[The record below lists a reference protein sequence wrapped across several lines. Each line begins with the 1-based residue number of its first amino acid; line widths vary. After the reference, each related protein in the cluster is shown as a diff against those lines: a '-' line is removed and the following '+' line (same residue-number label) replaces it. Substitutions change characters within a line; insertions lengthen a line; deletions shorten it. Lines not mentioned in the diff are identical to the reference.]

1 MGPSSSYSITCY
13 TMPRSRSCRLS
24 SACHAFVVACP
35 HLSATWPVK
44 VNWLHVCQRSRP
56 WDVLNCADAHLF
68 IFFNKENVST
78 VCSTCLLIPA
88 GPAAGP
94 LDDRQPLGPPP
105 FLQQL
110 PDRALPWRALCMPDS
125 PALMP
130 SAAALHASQTGL
142 LPTQAC
148 S

>member
-1 MGPSSSYSITCY
+1 MFVHFTSSQGTCQQSV
-13 TMPRSRSCRLS
+13 TL
-24 SACHAFVVACP
+24 VA
-35 HLSATWPVK
+35 LA
-44 VNWLHVCQRSRP
+44 
-56 WDVLNCADAHLF
+56 
-68 IFFNKENVST
+68 NKAV
-78 VCSTCLLIPA
+78 
-88 GPAAGP
+88 PAAGA

-130 SAAALHASQTGL
+130 SAAALHASQTAL